1 MKSRPERK
9 AYETMPPESGLSW
22 RADKSLMC
30 EDAFILIMCVTNE
43 FWGLD

>member
-1 MKSRPERK
+1 MKSGPERK
-9 AYETMPPESGLSW
+9 AYETVPPESRLSW

-30 EDAFILIMCVTNE
+30 EDVTNE